1 MAGERQLEK
10 LRSCSKA
17 AERAKKARSFFAS
30 KVTAMAEELS
40 AVELEDAQMIPATTV
55 TVEPGTT
62 DFHTL
67 ERLYY

>member
-1 MAGERQLEK
+1 
-10 LRSCSKA
+10 
-17 AERAKKARSFFAS
+17 
-30 KVTAMAEELS
+30 MAEELS

-67 ERLYY
+67 GQLYY